1 MPATGTKQA
10 LFWPGE
16 VAIREG
22 SACGRNKASFVLAG
36 SGGDPGGNSLGQVK
50 TSLILGG
57 RKEFSDLYK
66 SIAG

>member
-1 MPATGTKQA
+1 MAGTKQA
-10 LFWPGE
+10 LFWPGV

-22 SACGRNKASFVLAG
+22 STRGEVKTSFVLAG